1 MKHRASKL
9 SPKDIAPAQN
19 HISFIKNNI
28 KFYHPNYVHNIST
41 MNMVVPL
48 FMRDIF
54 HLKSPL
60 MVYGNEGYLLARYNV
75 MMLGNYPIERIRVTG
90 RLESEVMRDNYDI
103 LVIND
108 HSKSN
113 LFLNCK
119 VEHSE
124 YLRAGLNWGR
134 NHDLLLQLTGVIT
147 LNREGIQ
154 TFEVSNI
161 EIVGNANSISTEVK
175 YWKEYLDFRE
185 IISQPLELG
194 EDDVVDL
201 CNATQ
206 DDEKENDIQESVG
219 NGQEN
224 ETERKTKAKTNT
236 IREKDNNRRS
246 NDNEAAKEKELLKE
260 KPTHRDKET
269 TKKKI
274 QVTDRDK
281 KLKQRKRKHRQNS
294 NNDIHAMA
302 NKNIG
307 PITSKEDTPC
317 IELIELD
324 TDEEEQ
330 PAIAVIEL
338 KDCQEVSD
346 LTVTQVEIAFIKWC
360 ISNNKKNFKFYEV
373 LLDEALL
380 KLLERCKD
388 YDNMTLIS
396 KIRDNLVRENM
407 VQFDEVSL
415 VLNVNNL
422 LHLNVMLS
430 RMIKKMEIE
439 VRSSACKER
448 NLVVSKM
455 IETFNSVYKTNLQ
468 NHDIINDLIRWKI
481 GYGTSSYKWRFDDV
495 RWIFAKV

>member
-1 MKHRASKL
+1 
-9 SPKDIAPAQN
+9 
-19 HISFIKNNI
+19 
-28 KFYHPNYVHNIST
+28 

-60 MVYGNEGYLLARYNV
+60 VVYGNEGYLLARYNV

-90 RLESEVMRDNYDI
+90 RLESEVMRDNFDI

-124 YLRAGLNWGR
+124 YLRAGLNWGM

-147 LNREGIQ
+147 LNREGLQ

-161 EIVGNANSISTEVK
+161 EVVGKANCISTEVK

-185 IISQPLELG
+185 TINQPLELG

-201 CNATQ
+201 CTATQ
-206 DDEKENDIQESVG
+206 DDEKENDISEAVG
-219 NGQEN
+219 NGQKN
-224 ETERKTKAKTNT
+224 EAERNTEAKTDT
-236 IREKDNNRRS
+236 IQETHNNRKII
-246 NDNEAAKEKELLKE
+246 NEATKKKELMKV
-260 KPTHRDKET
+260 KSTHRDKET
-269 TKKKI
+269 IKDRI
-274 QVTDRDK
+274 QATDRDK
-281 KLKQRKRKHRQNS
+281 KLRQKKRKHRENS
-294 NNDIHAMA
+294 NNGINVMH
-302 NKNIG
+302 NKTMTAV
-307 PITSKEDTPC
+307 TSKEEPPC

-324 TDEEEQ
+324 TDEEEEE
-330 PAIAVIEL
+330 PVIAVIEL

-388 YDNMTLIS
+388 YGNMTLIT
-396 KIRDNLVRENM
+396 KIRDKLVRENM

-430 RMIKKMEIE
+430 RMIKKMEVE
-439 VRSSACKER
+439 VRNSACKER

-481 GYGTSSYKWRFDDV
+481 GYGTSRKD
-495 RWIFAKV
+495 